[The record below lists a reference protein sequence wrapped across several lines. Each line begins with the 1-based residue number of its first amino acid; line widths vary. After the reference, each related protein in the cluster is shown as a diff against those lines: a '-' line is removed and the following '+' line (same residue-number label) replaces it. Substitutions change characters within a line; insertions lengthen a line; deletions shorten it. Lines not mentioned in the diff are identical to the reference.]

1 MNSTCITIYKPLT
14 EVIDFQGDKYYST
27 LSVEELEQAMN
38 AKERLYFDFSKS
50 GVKVSNIRK
59 YWPADPE
66 VVASEWA
73 IQELTSEQ
81 KKYYAGS
88 LAIFQEKYKGTRPL
102 TKALIEAFIICA
114 KESRVYWVATS

>member
-59 YWPADPE
+59 Y
-66 VVASEWA
+66 
-73 IQELTSEQ
+73 
-81 KKYYAGS
+81 
-88 LAIFQEKYKGTRPL
+88 
-102 TKALIEAFIICA
+102 
-114 KESRVYWVATS
+114 